1 MLPRYVWRDSTF
13 MNTTVRRWITGVL
26 VFFLAASLAW
36 WGLGR
41 SRQSGT
47 TEAGKTETVKES
59 GRGAEGTT
67 VMVYYFHGAAR
78 CVSCTLLE
86 EYAKEAVEQAFPQE
100 LAAGKMHFLSV
111 DVMEA
116 QNRHFLD
123 DFALTTQSVILT
135 EQRGDEIL
143 RWKNLDRIWNLL
155 NDKPSY
161 VTYVQE
167 SCRAFLEGQ
176 DG

>member
-1 MLPRYVWRDSTF
+1 MGARRSAAVRDDGSGKDGDGE
-13 MNTTVRRWITGVL
+13 GVPEG
-26 VFFLAASLAW
+26 A
-36 WGLGR
+36 R
-41 SRQSGT
+41 
-47 TEAGKTETVKES
+47 KERPS
-59 GRGAEGTT
+59 WCN
-67 VMVYYFHGAAR
+67 YFHGAAR

-86 EYAKEAVEQAFPQE
+86 EYAKEAVEQAFSQE
-100 LAAGKMHFLSV
+100 LAAGKIHFLSV

-116 QNRHFLD
+116 ENRHFLD

-167 SCRAFLEGQ
+167 SCGAFLEGR